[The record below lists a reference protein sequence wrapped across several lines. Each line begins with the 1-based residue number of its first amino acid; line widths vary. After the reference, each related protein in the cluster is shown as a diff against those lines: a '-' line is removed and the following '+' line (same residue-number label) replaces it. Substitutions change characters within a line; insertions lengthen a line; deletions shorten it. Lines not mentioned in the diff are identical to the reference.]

1 MPLDRIPV
9 IDFAPFLAGSDADK
23 RQVAKAIREACE
35 QVGFLYLANHGV
47 PQAKIDAV
55 FAAARRFFA
64 LPEARKMDPA
74 LRVTPQ
80 RTRGYQP
87 LFARHYAHTDAP
99 DVNEAFKYQHE
110 YPADDPDIR
119 AGNRFHQANQWPSG
133 LPGWRETLL
142 DYFSEME
149 TLSDRL
155 LRAFALALELDET
168 WFLEF
173 YRKPLTQVTLLH
185 YPPQPPQ
192 APERQYGIR
201 PHADATA
208 FTVLAQD
215 DVGGLQVQ
223 GHAGWVDAPP
233 LPGTYVI
240 NIGDMMA
247 RWTNDRFK
255 STPHRVINLTG
266 RERYSVPFFAIPD
279 FDAVVACLPSC
290 RSADNPPKYSPLHV
304 GEAISRK
311 FATDWRREDAK
322 TA

>member
-1 MPLDRIPV
+1 MPLDRIPL
-9 IDFAPFLAGSDADK
+9 IDFAPFMSGSGAGK
-23 RQVAKAIREACE
+23 QQVAGAIRDACE
-35 QVGFLYLANHGV
+35 QVGFLYLGNHGV

-55 FAAARRFFA
+55 FAAAREFFA

-74 LRVTPQ
+74 IRVTPQ

-99 DVNEAFKYQHE
+99 DVNEAFKYQHD

-142 DYFSEME
+142 DYFDEME
-149 TLSDRL
+149 KLSDRL
-155 LRAFALALELDET
+155 LRAFALALDLDEA

-185 YPPQPPQ
+185 YPPQPRQ

-215 DVGGLQVQ
+215 EVGGLQVQ
-223 GHAGWVDAPP
+223 GRDGWVDAPP
-233 LPGTYVI
+233 IPGTYVI

-266 RERYSVPFFAIPD
+266 RERYSVPYFAIPD

-290 RSADNPPKYSPLHV
+290 RSADNPPKYPPLHV
-304 GEAISRK
+304 GEAITRK
-311 FATDWRREDAK
+311 FATDWRREDAR